1 MISLILNLLVSAVL
15 MIVISK
21 VLPGFEIKDFKT
33 SIIVALVFGILMA
46 LGGLLAAPLSFLN
59 GIIVSVLGWI
69 STGIASFAGKILA
82 FLLQFI
88 IGSIMLCI
96 TDHFIDGFKLRSFS
110 VGIVAAFLIAL
121 VNAFL
126 PTF

>member
-33 SIIVALVFGILMA
+33 SIIVAVVFGILMA
-46 LGGLLAAPLSFLN
+46 IGGFLAFPLSFLN
-59 GIIVSVLGWI
+59 GIIVTVLGWI

-88 IGSIMLCI
+88 IGSAMLCI

-121 VNAFL
+121 INAFI

>member
-21 VLPGFEIKDFKT
+21 VLPDFEIKDFKT
-33 SIIVALVFGILMA
+33 SIIVAIVFGILMA

>member
-1 MISLILNLLVSAVL
+1 MGLVILGIMALCGAS
-15 MIVISK
+15 
-21 VLPGFEIKDFKT
+21 IK
-33 SIIVALVFGILMA
+33 SMGIVAIVFGILMA

>member
-33 SIIVALVFGILMA
+33 SIIVAIVFGILMA
-46 LGGLLAAPLSFLN
+46 VGGLLAAPLSFLN
-59 GIIVSVLGWI
+59 DIIVSVLRWI